1 MQLLSLKSA
10 IQSVLAQAE
19 RQKNPHERQLFYLH
33 TCQVLTLLLDTPGE
47 SGPGWPKAAL
57 ALLAASLGERQSGPL
72 AASGALSLASHQRSR
87 PLVEVIAPS
96 PLNELQ
102 EYLLAL
108 LELPDIVTIGSLN
121 DIQAAIE
128 GAISVGAPRYNR
140 GDIAGCARLYLA
152 TALTLINAQISRGF
166 PGQARILDTLK
177 KGVAEAQMLNDADE
191 RAWALRHAFDR
202 VLK

>member
-1 MQLLSLKSA
+1 MQLLSLKTA
-10 IQSVLAQAE
+10 VQGVMAQAE
-19 RQKNPHERQLFYLH
+19 QQKNPQERQLFYLH

-57 ALLAASLGERQSGPL
+57 GLLAASQGERQSGTL
-72 AASGALSLASHQRSR
+72 AASGAFSPANRQRSR
-87 PLVEVIAPS
+87 PLVEVLAPS
-96 PLNELQ
+96 PLSEIH

-108 LELPDIVTIGSLN
+108 LELPDIVAIGSLS
-121 DIQAAIE
+121 DIQTAIE

-152 TALTLINAQISRGF
+152 TALTLIHAQISRGF
-166 PGQARILDTLK
+166 PGQARTLDTLK
-177 KGVAEAQMLNDADE
+177 KGLTEAQMLSDVDE